1 MRAQTRKIGATVLYK
16 ANTESPI
23 FKKLSE
29 LALEIASKPHEVHTE
44 AATRA

>member
-1 MRAQTRKIGATVLYK
+1 MLVLHISMQAQTRKIGATVLYK

-23 FKKLSE
+23 FKKLRPD
-29 LALEIASKPHEVHTE
+29 AHEVHTD